1 MRSVVTRYAHIAHIE
16 STPAPKK
23 NNYRILNF
31 MDLSFILKIAGIGM
45 IVAVTCQILNK
56 IGRDEQA
63 TMVSVAGIIVVL
75 IMLIGQLG
83 DLYESVKDVFG
94 L

>member
-1 MRSVVTRYAHIAHIE
+1 MARKYISGINKI
-16 STPAPKK
+16 
-23 NNYRILNF
+23 
-31 MDLSFILKIAGIGM
+31 MDLAFILKIAGIAM
-45 IVAVTCQILNK
+45 IVAVTCQILGK

-75 IMLIGQLG
+75 IMIIGQIG
-83 DLYESVKDVFG
+83 ELYESVKDVFG

>member
-1 MRSVVTRYAHIAHIE
+1 
-16 STPAPKK
+16 
-23 NNYRILNF
+23 
-31 MDLSFILKIAGIGM
+31 MDFSFVLKIAGIGM
-45 IVAVTCQILNK
+45 IVAVSCQVLSK

-75 IMLIGQLG
+75 LMLIGQIGELF
-83 DLYESVKDVFG
+83 ETVRDVFG

>member
-1 MRSVVTRYAHIAHIE
+1 
-16 STPAPKK
+16 
-23 NNYRILNF
+23 
-31 MDLSFILKIAGIGM
+31 MDFSFILKIAGIGM
-45 IVAVTCQILNK
+45 IVAVSCQILSK

-75 IMLIGQLG
+75 LMLVGEIGELFG
-83 DLYESVKDVFG
+83 AVKDVFG

>member
-1 MRSVVTRYAHIAHIE
+1 MRSVVTRYAYIAHIE
-16 STPAPKK
+16 STTAPKK
-23 NNYRILNF
+23 NNYRILNV

>member
-1 MRSVVTRYAHIAHIE
+1 
-16 STPAPKK
+16 
-23 NNYRILNF
+23 
-31 MDLSFILKIAGIGM
+31 MDFSFILKIAGIGM
-45 IVAVTCQILNK
+45 IVAVSCQVLNK

-75 IMLIGQLG
+75 LMLIGQLG
-83 DLYESVKDVFG
+83 EVFETVRDVFG